1 MRFWF
6 PPAVVQGAT
15 PRCAVGFSFLGIPV
29 CLNPV
34 FSPRV
39 WTLRGFSGSAAL
51 CPIREGAPQIHDDG
65 LNGSCIALPPA
76 LAAVFTQAC
85 HLQEPLQLVD
95 AVLLHGL
102 NYNTDYKQGKKRT

>member
-6 PPAVVQGAT
+6 PPAVVQGLRRAV
-15 PRCAVGFSFLGIPV
+15 AVGFVCLGIPV

-51 CPIREGAPQIHDDG
+51 CPIREGAPQIHDG
-65 LNGSCIALPPA
+65 HLLLSAVARAGT
-76 LAAVFTQAC
+76 VFTQAC
-85 HLQEPLQLVD
+85 HLQEPLQPVD
-95 AVLLHGL
+95 AVVAAL
-102 NYNTDYKQGKKRT
+102 DES

>member
-1 MRFWF
+1 MISQLLRFNDG
-6 PPAVVQGAT
+6 PPIDLEGL
-15 PRCAVGFSFLGIPV
+15 GFSFLGIPV

-65 LNGSCIALPPA
+65 LNGSSIALPPA
-76 LAAVFTQAC
+76 LALYLPRRATCKSVV
-85 HLQEPLQLVD
+85 QLVD
-95 AVLLHGL
+95 ALFAAL
-102 NYNTDYKQGKKRT
+102 DES